1 MGQIEKLIERIKK
14 VPSDLTYDEI
24 RRFMR
29 YLGYEETNKG
39 KTSGSRV
46 AFYRE
51 RDKAIIILHKPH
63 PENVMK
69 RYAIRQI
76 IETLKERG
84 DL

>member
-14 VPSDLTYDEI
+14 IPADLTYEEI
-24 RRFMR
+24 KRLMN
-29 YLGYEETNKG
+29 YLGYVESNKG

-51 RDKAIIILHKPH
+51 KDKAMIILHKPH
-63 PENVMK
+63 PENIVK
-69 RYAIRQI
+69 KYAIRQL

>member
-14 VPSDLTYDEI
+14 IPAELPYDEI
-24 RRFMR
+24 KRLMN
-29 YLGYEETNKG
+29 YLGYVESNKG

-51 RDKAIIILHKPH
+51 KDKAMIILHKPH
-63 PENVMK
+63 PENIVK
-69 RYAIRQI
+69 KYAIRQL

>member
-14 VPSDLTYDEI
+14 IPAELTYDEI
-24 RRFMR
+24 KRLMN
-29 YLGYEETNKG
+29 YLGYVESNKG

-51 RDKAIIILHKPH
+51 KDKAMIILHKPH
-63 PENVMK
+63 PENIVK
-69 RYAIRQI
+69 KYAIRQL

>member
-1 MGQIEKLIERIKK
+1 MGQIEKLIERVKK
-14 VPSDLTYDEI
+14 IPADLTFDEI
-24 RRFMR
+24 RRLMKH
-29 YLGYEETNKG
+29 LGYEENNKG

-63 PENVMK
+63 PENVLK
-69 RYAIRQI
+69 KYAIRQI
-76 IETLKERG
+76 IETLTERG

>member
-14 VPSDLTYDEI
+14 VPADLTYDELK
-24 RRFMR
+24 RLMT
-29 YLGYEETNKG
+29 YLEYEESNKG

-51 RDKAIIILHKPH
+51 RDKAVIILHKPH
-63 PENVMK
+63 PENIMK
-69 RYAIRQI
+69 KYAIRQLL
-76 IETLKERG
+76 ETLKERG

>member
-14 VPSDLTYDEI
+14 IPADLTYEEI
-24 RRFMR
+24 KRLMN
-29 YLGYEETNKG
+29 YLGYVESNKG

-51 RDKAIIILHKPH
+51 KDKAMIILHKPH
-63 PENVMK
+63 PEK
-69 RYAIRQI
+69 L

>member
-14 VPSDLTYDEI
+14 IPADLTYDEI
-24 RRFMR
+24 KRLMN
-29 YLGYEETNKG
+29 YLGYVESNKG

-51 RDKAIIILHKPH
+51 KDNAMIILHKPH
-63 PENVMK
+63 PENIVK
-69 RYAIRQI
+69 KYAIRQL

>member
-14 VPSDLTYDEI
+14 IPADLTYDEI
-24 RRFMR
+24 KRLMN
-29 YLGYEETNKG
+29 YLGYVESNKG

-51 RDKAIIILHKPH
+51 KDKAMIILHKPH
-63 PENVMK
+63 PENIVK
-69 RYAIRQI
+69 KYAIRQL